1 MRTNVEGD
9 VVRLRGVRDSLTLSI
24 SDLEV
29 QIEGLK
35 EELVYL
41 KSNHDEVRGTTQLQ
55 LQWDVPFKIV
65 LFCKYNG
72 AICRWRQGTNK
83 NVTLPH
89 VAGDASDEGPT
100 ERQR

>member
-1 MRTNVEGD
+1 MRTNVEAD
-9 VVRLRGVRDSLTLSI
+9 VARLRGVRDSLTLNI

-41 KSNHDEVRGTTQLQ
+41 KSNHEEVRGTAQ
-55 LQWDVPFKIV
+55 LQWDVLFKTV
-65 LFCKYNG
+65 RFCEDNG
-72 AICRWRQGTNK
+72 AICRWRQI
-83 NVTLPH
+83 VTLPH
-89 VAGDASDEGPT
+89 VAGDASGKAPT